1 MEKYKLRFISLGG
14 VVGVT
19 KNMYVYE
26 LYQDETLKD
35 ILIVDCGVGF
45 PTEKELGI
53 DFLIPDASYLKDK
66 INKIRAIILTH
77 GHEDHISA
85 LPYLYQN
92 LGRPPVLASKLTKAL
107 IENKFKE
114 FNERPNISEV
124 NYKKTYRFAGF
135 EIGFIRV
142 THSIPDTMHLTIKT
156 PVGTIYHGTD
166 YKFDLTPP
174 YGPLPDFYAITK
186 AGEQGILCLISDCLG
201 SEREGLT
208 LSEKVVGATFEEEMR
223 KTKGK
228 FIMTTFSSNISRIK
242 QCVEAA
248 VKFNRKIC
256 FLGRSMKENSK
267 LASQIGYLSIPFSL
281 AVDEKNLHK
290 IPPGKLCLIIAGS
303 QGQYA
308 SALAKLSRDQNLYM
322 KIKTGDKI
330 TFSSDP
336 VPGNETEVYGL
347 IEELIM
353 KGADVV
359 YPDIT
364 DQLHASGH
372 ANQEDMKYL
381 ARFTKPRFFVPI
393 GGTVR
398 HQRQYQRLMVELGY
412 ENNQVFTLGEGE
424 TIYFTQNKAYRGQ
437 TIETKNIY
445 VDAYG
450 IGDVGKIVLRDR
462 KNLASEGIMVAI
474 LTVDNQGRLLTEP
487 KILSRGFVFEK
498 EEKVLYHRAV
508 NELQRITK
516 PKGQRGLN
524 INNIRKQAVETLEN
538 LFLKERGRKPMV
550 AVEIVQI

>member
-1 MEKYKLRFISLGG
+1 
-14 VVGVT
+14 
-19 KNMYVYE
+19 
-26 LYQDETLKD
+26 
-35 ILIVDCGVGF
+35 
-45 PTEKELGI
+45 
-53 DFLIPDASYLKDK
+53 
-66 INKIRAIILTH
+66 
-77 GHEDHISA
+77 
-85 LPYLYQN
+85 
-92 LGRPPVLASKLTKAL
+92 
-107 IENKFKE
+107 
-114 FNERPNISEV
+114 
-124 NYKKTYRFAGF
+124 
-135 EIGFIRV
+135 
-142 THSIPDTMHLTIKT
+142 
-156 PVGTIYHGTD
+156 
-166 YKFDLTPP
+166 
-174 YGPLPDFYAITK
+174 
-186 AGEQGILCLISDCLG
+186 
-201 SEREGLT
+201 
-208 LSEKVVGATFEEEMR
+208 
-223 KTKGK
+223 
-228 FIMTTFSSNISRIK
+228 
-242 QCVEAA
+242 
-248 VKFNRKIC
+248 
-256 FLGRSMKENSK
+256 
-267 LASQIGYLSIPFSL
+267 
-281 AVDEKNLHK
+281 
-290 IPPGKLCLIIAGS
+290 
-303 QGQYA
+303 
-308 SALAKLSRDQNLYM
+308 
-322 KIKTGDKI
+322 
-330 TFSSDP
+330 
-336 VPGNETEVYGL
+336 
-347 IEELIM
+347 M